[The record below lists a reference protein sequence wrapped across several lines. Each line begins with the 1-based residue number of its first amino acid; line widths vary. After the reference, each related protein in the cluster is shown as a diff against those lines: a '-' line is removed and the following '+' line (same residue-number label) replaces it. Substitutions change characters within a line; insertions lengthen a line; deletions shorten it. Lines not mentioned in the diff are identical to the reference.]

1 MSKTIAND
9 KTTIN
14 VKIPKKIKQELDNFT
29 SAVGIPL
36 STMIN
41 SYLLELSK
49 TRRFVVEQEMDVP
62 ENIAKELRRSLKQI
76 QKGEYVSTTIE
87 NLEKSLNSKQF

>member
-1 MSKTIAND
+1 MSKTTIND

-14 VKIPKKIKQELDNFT
+14 VKIPKKVKKDLDDFT
-29 SAVGIPL
+29 NAVGISL

-41 SYLLELSK
+41 SFLLELSK
-49 TRRFVVEQEMDVP
+49 TRRFVVEQELDVP
-62 ENIAKELRRSLKQI
+62 ENIAKQLRQSLRQI
-76 QKGEYVSTTIE
+76 QNGEYVSSTLE